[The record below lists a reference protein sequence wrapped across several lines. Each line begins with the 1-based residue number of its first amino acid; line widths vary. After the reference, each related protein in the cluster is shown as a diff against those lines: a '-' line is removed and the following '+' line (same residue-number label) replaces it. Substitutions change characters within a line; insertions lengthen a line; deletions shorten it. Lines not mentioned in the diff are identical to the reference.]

1 VTVDRPALPPPD
13 RLTLWPVEGGRFG
26 LDAAFS
32 GAFGKEYASE
42 HRAALKVA
50 GLKAVLRH
58 DKAADRFDDTWT
70 LRMGPLTAD
79 AARVAVEA
87 FLGL

>member
-26 LDAAFS
+26 LDASFS
-32 GAFGKEYASE
+32 GHFGKEYAKE
-42 HRAALKVA
+42 HRAALKA
-50 GLKAVLRH
+50 GGLKASLRR
-58 DKAADRFDDTWT
+58 DKAADDETWL
-70 LRMGPLTAD
+70 LRMGPLTSE
-79 AARVAVEA
+79 AARAAVEA

>member
-1 VTVDRPALPPPD
+1 MTIDRPALPPPD
-13 RLTLWPVEGGRFG
+13 RVTLWPVEGGRFG
-26 LDAAFS
+26 VDATFS
-32 GAFGKEYASE
+32 GAFGQDYAKE

-50 GLKAVLRH
+50 GLKASLRH
-58 DKAADRFDDTWT
+58 EPAADRFDERWT

-79 AARVAVEA
+79 AARAAVEA

>member
-1 VTVDRPALPPPD
+1 MTVDRPMLPPPD

-26 LDAAFS
+26 LDAVFS
-32 GAFGKEYASE
+32 GAFGKSYAKE
-42 HRAALKVA
+42 HQAALQVG
-50 GLKAVLRH
+50 GLKSSLKR
-58 DKAADRFDDTWT
+58 DRREDTWT